1 MNADVNSECSSS
13 IADSSCIHAFIES
26 GWAGFNI
33 VVTQPWNPCHK
44 SHCNPYM
51 QATQSRDRFALNEN
65 EVRYL
70 LTNSLDTD
78 YICVAWMWLVRA
90 ALGILRA
97 KGMLAD
103 LWTIKA
109 DYGRLWPIITLDH
122 CRSASFKSSMESFN
136 QCRRGITIFDRV
148 LRFYRTFDVIAALPA
163 IVSSVIMIFS
173 GVQGHQKTAIIQI
186 AAALLASSVVKSLI
200 AITLAKMLLF
210 RLEGHQHSTER
221 ESAILWIPT
230 ILVDISIIEVLAGL
244 VFWIADSYP
253 IWVTLLI
260 GVEALAL
267 LVGLIALAW
276 KMWAEGLAL
285 QPSNLDKSGA

>member
-1 MNADVNSECSSS
+1 
-13 IADSSCIHAFIES
+13 
-26 GWAGFNI
+26 
-33 VVTQPWNPCHK
+33 
-44 SHCNPYM
+44 
-51 QATQSRDRFALNEN
+51 
-65 EVRYL
+65 
-70 LTNSLDTD
+70 
-78 YICVAWMWLVRA
+78 
-90 ALGILRA
+90 
-97 KGMLAD
+97 
-103 LWTIKA
+103 
-109 DYGRLWPIITLDH
+109 
-122 CRSASFKSSMESFN
+122 MESFN

-148 LRFYRTFDVIAALPA
+148 LRFYRTFDAIAASPA
-163 IVSSVIMIFS
+163 IVSSIIMIFS
-173 GVQGHQKTAIIQI
+173 GVQDHQKTAIIQI
-186 AAALLASSVVKSLI
+186 AAALLASSVVMSLI

-210 RLEGHQHSTER
+210 RFEGHQHSTER

-285 QPSNLDKSGA
+285 RPSNLDKSGA